1 MRKGA
6 LVFGHIALKASR
18 FVFIQILG
26 SIGPIGGGF
35 ALGQKGYIACT
46 LMFTSYKSLLAKFVQ
61 LLVM

>member
-46 LMFTSYKSLLAKFVQ
+46 LMFTSYKLLAKFVQ

>member
-6 LVFGHIALKASR
+6 LVFGHIALKASW

-26 SIGPIGGGF
+26 SIRHVGGGF
-35 ALGQKGYIACT
+35 ALGQKGYIAHT
-46 LMFTSYKSLLAKFVQ
+46 PMFTSYKLLAKFVQ